1 MSINSLEINN
11 LILQYLK
18 ENNLLLSYN
27 AIKYELNEKYNM
39 NISNTNVPYGML
51 INLIQKGMFYSQLE
65 ALKTNSNT
73 RFINDNIYTLQQ
85 LYEDNKD
92 KLLYANDTNSS
103 KSNKK
108 RRYNEDDEDFD
119 SSVVLGSNEVSNE
132 TYDDIEL
139 EYKQKFT
146 KAFEL
151 FEKNFSS
158 DELSKDES
166 IEGKKHEKTIENI
179 KPVVKYNTS
188 NYAALSNNS
197 LISTVKEPT
206 RERGFLTSIGLNNL
220 INFEEDKH
228 IDSIKMSKVI
238 KKKQLAH
245 DNENKDNAAISSISL
260 SSLSNK
266 DLLYYHLQN
275 SNNNASNT
283 PVLDSVKE
291 EEIVLF
297 NQPNSNIIQFN
308 NQKSLFAVG
317 LNDGTI
323 LLYNS
328 PENKLLT
335 KLTMHN
341 KNILHLNFNNNNTL
355 LISIDT
361 EGNIILWNLLTYEI
375 IKIIENSTIPGF
387 ESIFINNNKFMIPI
401 KDEDNTYIGIYEVS
415 EDSSKIKQ
423 LGKLKNSNSSILSM
437 KMFSSHNLLL
447 TLNDDN
453 VIRIYKGKNTSI
465 PTFTHTLTSDDD
477 NILEVFINQL
487 NENVFLISG
496 VSIKAK
502 LTNLI
507 INITED
513 KCNIT
518 QLNSNA
524 SLLVDV
530 DEVPV
535 IAAELFEKHILVLGQ
550 INGNVYV
557 FDVSGLF
564 DESET
569 NEEKIFLKY
578 QYVEQNEDTHLTS
591 LKVFSTEGKTFLNA
605 GFDKGC
611 SKIFSI

>member
-151 FEKNFSS
+151 FEKNFIS

-578 QYVEQNEDTHLTS
+578 QYVEQNQDTHLTS

>member
-151 FEKNFSS
+151 FEKNFIS

>member
-151 FEKNFSS
+151 FEKNFIS

-530 DEVPV
+530 DEVPL

>member
-85 LYEDNKD
+85 LYEDNKA

-108 RRYNEDDEDFD
+108 RKYNEDDEDFD

-151 FEKNFSS
+151 FEKNFIS

-166 IEGKKHEKTIENI
+166 IEGKKLEKTIENI

-206 RERGFLTSIGLNNL
+206 RERGFLTSIDLNNL
-220 INFEEDKH
+220 LNFEEDKH

>member
-65 ALKTNSNT
+65 ALKTNSHT

-151 FEKNFSS
+151 FEKNFIS

-578 QYVEQNEDTHLTS
+578 QYVEQNQDTHLTS

>member
-151 FEKNFSS
+151 FEKNFIS

-228 IDSIKMSKVI
+228 IDIIKMSKVI

-308 NQKSLFAVG
+308 DQKSLFAVG

-578 QYVEQNEDTHLTS
+578 QYVEQNQDTHLTS

>member
-108 RRYNEDDEDFD
+108 RKYNEDDEDFD

-151 FEKNFSS
+151 FEKNFIS

-206 RERGFLTSIGLNNL
+206 RERGFLTSIDLNNL
-220 INFEEDKH
+220 LNFEEDKH

-578 QYVEQNEDTHLTS
+578 QYVEQNQDTHLTS

>member
-151 FEKNFSS
+151 FEKNFIS

-179 KPVVKYNTS
+179 KPVVKYNAS

-308 NQKSLFAVG
+308 DQKSLFAVG

-423 LGKLKNSNSSILSM
+423 LGKLKNSNSSILLM

-578 QYVEQNEDTHLTS
+578 QYVEQNQDTHLTS

>member
-1 MSINSLEINN
+1 MSINSLEVNN

-39 NISNTNVPYGML
+39 NISNPNVPYGML

-108 RRYNEDDEDFD
+108 RKYNEDDEDFD

-151 FEKNFSS
+151 FEKNLIS

-166 IEGKKHEKTIENI
+166 IEGKKLEKTIENI

-206 RERGFLTSIGLNNL
+206 REMGFLTSIDLNNL
-220 INFEEDKH
+220 LNFEEDKH

-283 PVLDSVKE
+283 SVLDSVKE

-564 DESET
+564 GESET

-605 GFDKGC
+605 GVDKGC

>member
-1 MSINSLEINN
+1 MSINSLEVNN

-151 FEKNFSS
+151 FEKNFIS

-206 RERGFLTSIGLNNL
+206 REMGFLTSIDLNNL
-220 INFEEDKH
+220 LNFEEDKH

-605 GFDKGC
+605 GVDKGC

>member
-151 FEKNFSS
+151 FEKNLIS

-578 QYVEQNEDTHLTS
+578 QYVEQNQDTHLTS

>member
-108 RRYNEDDEDFD
+108 RKYNEDDEDFD

-151 FEKNFSS
+151 FEKNFIS

-578 QYVEQNEDTHLTS
+578 QYVEQNQDTHLTS

>member
-108 RRYNEDDEDFD
+108 RKYNEDDEDFD

-151 FEKNFSS
+151 FAKNFIS